1 MEEAYEILAEYYQ
14 TSIETIKVTLDNAFI
29 LKQEKE
35 ENKEEKK
42 QEKEEKKEENKEEK
56 KEEKKEDKKEKIK
69 EQDIILPFCNLIYK
83 NKCNAI
89 VYNHGLYTQC
99 TNESNDICRSCKK
112 LKYGVIQDRIG
123 IEKDKFIIS
132 NGKKEISYEKFM
144 EKMNYTYEEVC
155 QKLEEN
161 NLSFNINV
169 KLLKQTIKKKNEGKI
184 RGRGRPKMVD
194 TSDSEEEY
202 NIDVKKMIIN
212 EKEYY
217 ITCDKILLDIK
228 TKNPIGLYKD
238 NKIIEIP
245 KLPQ

>member
-1 MEEAYEILAEYYQ
+1 MEEAYEILAEYYE
-14 TSIETIKVTLDNAFI
+14 TSIETIKLTLDNAFI
-29 LKQEKE
+29 LKQE
-35 ENKEEKK
+35 NKK
-42 QEKEEKKEENKEEK
+42 QEKEV
-56 KEEKKEDKKEKIK
+56 KEDKKEQEKQEKEDKKEEIK
-69 EQDIILPFCNLIYK
+69 KQDIILPFCNVIYK

-99 TNESNDICRSCKK
+99 TNESNDICRTCKK
-112 LKYGVIQDRIG
+112 LKYGVIQDRIDV
-123 IEKDKFIIS
+123 EKDKFIIS

-184 RGRGRPKMVD
+184 RGRGRPKIVD
-194 TSDSEEEY
+194 SSDSEEEY
-202 NIDVKKMIIN
+202 KIDVKQIIIN
-212 EKEYY
+212 AKEYY

-238 NKIIEIP
+238 NKIIGIP